1 MTAGFIAVMGSL
13 APPERTA
20 SESGHRQGGA
30 SAADGQPVAYKFVN
44 KANGCPYEMTLDG
57 IRPDLHHKL
66 SPRCFPGRDAASDAR
81 AAKVA
86 GGPLS

>member
-1 MTAGFIAVMGSL
+1 
-13 APPERTA
+13 
-20 SESGHRQGGA
+20 
-30 SAADGQPVAYKFVN
+30 
-44 KANGCPYEMTLDG
+44 LDG